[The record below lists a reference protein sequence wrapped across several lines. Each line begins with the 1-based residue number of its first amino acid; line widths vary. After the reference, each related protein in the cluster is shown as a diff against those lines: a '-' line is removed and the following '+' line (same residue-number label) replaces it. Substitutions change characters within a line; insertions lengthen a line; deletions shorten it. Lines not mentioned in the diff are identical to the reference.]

1 MRSLI
6 FAICCMVMTTG
17 CATVMNDAHQ
27 QINFKAPGCKGK
39 GAACTVSNK
48 RGLWH
53 VDLPGTAMVRRS
65 DDVLKI
71 ECEDSNGNKHQ
82 EAVPS
87 RLQGK
92 FYAGALILDLGI
104 VDSIT
109 DKHREYPAEVVID
122 LCLP

>member
-1 MRSLI
+1 M
-6 FAICCMVMTTG
+6 
-17 CATVMNDAHQ
+17 
-27 QINFKAPGCKGK
+27 
-39 GAACTVSNK
+39 
-48 RGLWH
+48 
-53 VDLPGTAMVRRS
+53 DLPGTAMVRCS

-71 ECEDSNGNKHQ
+71 ECEDSNGNKYQ